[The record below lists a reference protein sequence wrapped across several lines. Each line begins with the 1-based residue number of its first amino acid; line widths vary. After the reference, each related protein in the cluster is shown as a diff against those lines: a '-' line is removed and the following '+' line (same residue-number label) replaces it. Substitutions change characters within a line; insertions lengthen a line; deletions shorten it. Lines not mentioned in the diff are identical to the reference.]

1 MSALP
6 CGSGS
11 ALRMQ
16 QQQGSSLVR
25 FRIVP
30 AADARPSSSLLG
42 SRVRIVSYP
51 RVLVPTCPAVLALN
65 AQWPTPRPTAAAMA
79 GRNPPCGRMTPQ
91 LGNLASLGAE
101 QWVLEDA
108 RPLGSTSAHLLV
120 RIRTAVSLVQR
131 LLLVGRCRGH
141 HARLP
146 AVARPLQRGWLLK
159 LLPSAVPFPQI
170 QPQCFWYL
178 GAPAS
183 CTAGAAVQL
192 YSGSNAAAATVWRLI
207 RVG

>member
-11 ALRMQ
+11 ALHMQ

-30 AADARPSSSLLG
+30 SGDARPSSSLLG
-42 SRVRIVSYP
+42 SRIRIVSYP

-65 AQWPTPRPTAAAMA
+65 AQWPTPRPTAAVMA
-79 GRNPPCGRMTPQ
+79 GCNPPCGRMTPQ

-131 LLLVGRCRGH
+131 LLLVGRFRRH
-141 HARLP
+141 HVRLP
-146 AVARPLQRGWLLK
+146 AIASGC
-159 LLPSAVPFPQI
+159 SAVG
-170 QPQCFWYL
+170 C
-178 GAPAS
+178 
-183 CTAGAAVQL
+183 
-192 YSGSNAAAATVWRLI
+192 
-207 RVG
+207 